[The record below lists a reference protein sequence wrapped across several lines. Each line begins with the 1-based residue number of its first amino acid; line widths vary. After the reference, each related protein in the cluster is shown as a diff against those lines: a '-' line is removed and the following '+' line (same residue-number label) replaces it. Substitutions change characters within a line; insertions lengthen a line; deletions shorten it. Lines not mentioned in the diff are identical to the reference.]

1 LDHSAHKKPQPHLSP
16 WRDDLAE
23 KRSCGIYLQ
32 EGVVSFMLGYV
43 DEEAVCFV
51 FENTLQ
57 GHAERRDLRLKTGP
71 FGVGRAARAVEE

>member
-1 LDHSAHKKPQPHLSP
+1 
-16 WRDDLAE
+16 
-23 KRSCGIYLQ
+23 
-32 EGVVSFMLGYV
+32 MLGYV